1 MIKFVNKAIK
11 LNREQIAEQVI
22 FLAESIV
29 NCDVTEQTQLDEVA
43 DSLDLVMGV
52 ERECKVDIF
61 DEDAFKMKTTADL
74 IDYVNTKLNGNP

>member
-1 MIKFVNKAIK
+1 MIN
-11 LNREQIAEQVI
+11 LNREQIAEEVI

-29 NCDVTEQTQLDEVA
+29 NCDIDEQTQLDEVA
-43 DSLDLVMGV
+43 DSLDLVELIMGV

-61 DEDAFKMKTTADL
+61 DEDAFKMKTPAEL

>member
-1 MIKFVNKAIK
+1 M
-11 LNREQIAEQVI
+11 NREQIAAEVI
-22 FLAESIV
+22 FIAESII

-43 DSLDLVMGV
+43 DSLDLLELIMGV

-61 DEDAFKMKTTADL
+61 DEDAFKMKTPADL

>member
-1 MIKFVNKAIK
+1 MIK

-22 FLAESIV
+22 FIAESIV
-29 NCDVTEQTQLDEVA
+29 NCDIDEQTQLDEVA
-43 DSLDLVMGV
+43 DSLDLVELIMGV

-61 DEDAFKMKTTADL
+61 DEDAFKMKTPADL

>member
-1 MIKFVNKAIK
+1 M
-11 LNREQIAEQVI
+11 NREQIAEQVI

-29 NCDVTEQTQLDEVA
+29 NCDIDEQTQLDEVA
-43 DSLDLVMGV
+43 DSLDLVELIMGV

-61 DEDAFKMKTTADL
+61 DEDAFKMKTPADI

>member
-1 MIKFVNKAIK
+1 M
-11 LNREQIAEQVI
+11 NREQIAEQVI

-43 DSLDLVMGV
+43 DSLDLVELIMGV

-61 DEDAFKMKTTADL
+61 DEDAFKMKTPADI

>member
-1 MIKFVNKAIK
+1 M
-11 LNREQIAEQVI
+11 NREQIAEQVI

-29 NCDVTEQTQLDEVA
+29 NCDIDEQSLLDEVA
-43 DSLDLVMGV
+43 DSLDLVELITGV

-61 DEDAFKMKTTADL
+61 DEDAFKMKTPADI

>member
-1 MIKFVNKAIK
+1 M
-11 LNREQIAEQVI
+11 NREQIAEEVI

-29 NCDVTEQTQLDEVA
+29 NCDIDEQTQLDEVA
-43 DSLDLVMGV
+43 DSLDLVELIMGV

-61 DEDAFKMKTTADL
+61 DEDAFKMKTPAEL

>member
-1 MIKFVNKAIK
+1 M
-11 LNREQIAEQVI
+11 NREQIAEQVI
-22 FLAESIV
+22 FLAESII

-43 DSLDLVMGV
+43 DSLDLVELIMGV

-61 DEDAFKMKTTADL
+61 DEDAFKMKTPADL